1 MKRGQIDQILT
12 SVIVLFVV
20 FVLMVL
26 FVVISSN
33 IGSLR
38 QTFSFS
44 RDTPV
49 NLFGPP
55 QEAVNSRVMADLF
68 LSDSVLIDGS
78 HVSVTDAF
86 EIVSKAVQTYSVND
100 KRALDTLN
108 ALQTLFEN
116 QYSCGGVN
124 HFSFMVRN
132 PIGSSKIGSYWMYVD
147 YPVLSWKGKRLDT
160 PMLQPNIIDLV
171 NGRATDASNYVGPSY
186 SFLDGL
192 EQPTRDNYVAYPRVD
207 LLNERPSYIAL
218 VRGEA
223 TC

>member
-44 RDTPV
+44 RDAPIH
-49 NLFGPP
+49 LFSS
-55 QEAVNSRVMADLF
+55 QQAVNSRVMADLF
-68 LSDSVLIDGS
+68 LSDTVIIDGS
-78 HVSVTDAF
+78 RVPVTDAF
-86 EIVSKAVQTYSVND
+86 EIVSKAVQAYSVND
-100 KRALDTLN
+100 KKALSTLN
-108 ALQTLFEN
+108 ALQTLFESR
-116 QYSCGGVN
+116 YSCGGVN
-124 HFSFMVRN
+124 HFSFMVKN
-132 PIGSSKIGSYWMYVD
+132 PMGSSKIGSYWMYID

-160 PMLQPNIIDLV
+160 PMLQPNIIDLI
-171 NGRATDASNYVGPSY
+171 NGRATDSSNYIGQSY

-192 EQPTRDNYVAYPRVD
+192 EQPTRDNYIAYPRVD
-207 LLNERPSYIAL
+207 LLNDRPTYIAL
-218 VRGEA
+218 LRGET